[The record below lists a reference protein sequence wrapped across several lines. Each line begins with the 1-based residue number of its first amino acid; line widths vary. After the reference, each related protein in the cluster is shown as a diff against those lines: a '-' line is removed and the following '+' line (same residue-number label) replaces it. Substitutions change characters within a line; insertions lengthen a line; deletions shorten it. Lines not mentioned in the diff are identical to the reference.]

1 MKTSFFK
8 HIVAALMLFGTV
20 AVYAQLPSIQY
31 YRYNDLRG
39 WNVFE
44 TSKEDTVKYD
54 GFRVRV
60 GGGFAMQFQGISQSN
75 DEGRVDGN
83 SNSLDLVE
91 LDNNMTLPTANL
103 NFDVQL
109 EDGLRMHLR
118 TYLSS
123 RHHPEAY
130 VKGGYLQ
137 VDKLDFIKPGFMSG
151 LMEKMTIRVGMDEIN
166 YGDAHF
172 RRSDN
177 ARALFNP
184 FVGNYIMDAFTTE
197 PFIEFTYQTNG
208 MIGMLGMSNG
218 RLNQEPVPGDDGKVI
233 YGKLGYDKQMND
245 DLRLRLTGSFYS
257 SSKGSDVDYLYG
269 GDRAGA
275 RYYSVL
281 HAEADAFAPRG
292 PSDFDP
298 RFSPSFSRNFGN
310 GNGYLNSIM
319 INPFVKYNGLEFF
332 GTYEIINNGNDDV
345 GGGYNQFAADLIYR
359 FGESER
365 FYVGGR
371 YNTVSGEAA
380 DGAPTQEIKRT
391 NLGFGYFLTQNVM
404 MKGEYVTSKYEGD
417 GWSGTKFQGAEF
429 DGIVIEA
436 VIQF

>member
-1 MKTSFFK
+1 MTNSFFK
-8 HIVAALMLFGTV
+8 HVLVALMLFGTI

-75 DEGRVDGN
+75 DSGLTGTDNGGNTVPLDFVD
-83 SNSLDLVE
+83 

-123 RHHPEAY
+123 RHHPESY

-137 VDKLDFIKPGFMSG
+137 IDKLDFVSPGFMSG
-151 LMEKMTIRVGMDEIN
+151 LMDKMTIRVGMDEIN
-166 YGDAHF
+166 YGDTHF

-184 FVGNYIMDAFTTE
+184 FVANYIMDAFTTE
-197 PFIEFTYQTNG
+197 PFMEFTYQSNG
-208 MIGMLGMSNG
+208 FIGVLGMSNG
-218 RLNQEPVPGDDGKVI
+218 RLNQEPVPGDDGRVF

-245 DLRLRLTGSFYS
+245 DLRFRITGSFYNS
-257 SSKGSDVDYLYG
+257 SDGSTRDYLYG

-275 RYYSVL
+275 RYYNVL
-281 HAEADAFAPRG
+281 HTVSDGNIGRG
-292 PSDFDP
+292 PSDFEP
-298 RFSPSFSRNFGN
+298 RWNPGFSSHTA
-310 GNGYLNSIM
+310 IM
-319 INPFVKYNGLEFF
+319 INPFVKFNGLEFF
-332 GTYEIINNGNDDV
+332 GVYENTSNGDDT
-345 GGGYNQFAADLIYR
+345 GGSYSQIGAELLYR
-359 FGESER
+359 FGDSER
-365 FYVGGR
+365 VFIGGR
-371 YNTVSGEAA
+371 YNSVSGEAA
-380 DGAPTQEIKRT
+380 DGAATQDIKRT
-391 NLGFGYFLTQNVM
+391 NLGFGWFMTRNVM
-404 MKGEYVTSKYEGD
+404 MKGEYVTSKYDGD
-417 GWSGTKFQGAEF
+417 GFTGTKLQGAEF
-429 DGIVIEA
+429 DGVVIEA